1 MKNKLS
7 IIIPA
12 LNEEKNIEPL
22 TNKISKNLKKFK
34 FEIIFVDDNSEDN
47 SKKILLKLKKKL
59 KYFNPIFRTKVRDL
73 TQSCFDGIDKAK
85 YKNILIMDADLQHDP
100 KYISKMFNEF
110 QKGYDLVV
118 GARKLTSGKNK
129 GLSEFRRFASIVL
142 IFLFKIFEIRTTDP
156 MSGFF
161 LFKKNIYEKN
171 KKNYFGKGFK
181 ILADII
187 INSKENLQIKDIY
200 IDFKRRYESSSK
212 MNTKILFILIQ
223 FYLKSLIK
231 KLFI

>member
-100 KYISKMFNEF
+100 
-110 QKGYDLVV
+110 
-118 GARKLTSGKNK
+118 
-129 GLSEFRRFASIVL
+129 
-142 IFLFKIFEIRTTDP
+142 
-156 MSGFF
+156 
-161 LFKKNIYEKN
+161 
-171 KKNYFGKGFK
+171 
-181 ILADII
+181 
-187 INSKENLQIKDIY
+187 
-200 IDFKRRYESSSK
+200 
-212 MNTKILFILIQ
+212 
-223 FYLKSLIK
+223 LKV
-231 KLFI
+231 